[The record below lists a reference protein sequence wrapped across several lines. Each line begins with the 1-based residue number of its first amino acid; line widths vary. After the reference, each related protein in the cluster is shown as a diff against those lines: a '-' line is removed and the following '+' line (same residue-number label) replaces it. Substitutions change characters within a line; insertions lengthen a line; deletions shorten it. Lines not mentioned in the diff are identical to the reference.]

1 MTARLLNRTRHKAD
15 RRLESGCHRCLA
27 GSLGVRE
34 PGKHLLLAPRFHVFI
49 RHRAIT
55 LIELL
60 VTMAIIGLLVI
71 ILLPAVQAAREAA
84 RRTQCQNNLHQL
96 ALALHGYHGSA
107 QCFPPGAI
115 TYRLGLDDPGLL
127 GGGPPLANWFPWQ
140 VHVLPDLELS
150 ALHNAVNFSL
160 PVFSGPAIGLP
171 SVQTTVLRAHLEVL
185 LCPSDPDAGRTW
197 DDRLFMAGTL
207 SFKGVTTSMNYVGN
221 MGDQSLRP
229 EWPSAPPGGCAFP
242 ELPCH
247 DWGFGVKGTGRG
259 ILFADSNVRFRDVT
273 DGSSTTFLLGESL
286 PRHNAY
292 CGWAIP
298 GGGAASTAIPLNYQ
312 NTADPDDPL
321 RAFGFRSMHSAGA
334 HFAFVDGSVRFI
346 SASVAARIYGALGS
360 RAGAEHVENADF

>member
-1 MTARLLNRTRHKAD
+1 M
-15 RRLESGCHRCLA
+15 
-27 GSLGVRE
+27 
-34 PGKHLLLAPRFHVFI
+34 FI
-49 RHRAIT
+49 RNRAIT

-60 VTMAIIGLLVI
+60 VTIGIIGLLFM

-107 QCFPPGAI
+107 RCFPPGAI
-115 TYRLGLDDPGLL
+115 TYRFGLDDPGLL

-150 ALHNAVNFSL
+150 AIYNAVNFSL
-160 PVFSGPAIGLP
+160 PVFSNPAIGLP
-171 SVQTTVLRAHLEVL
+171 PVQTTVLRQRLEVF

-197 DDRLFMAGTL
+197 DDRLFMIGMP
-207 SFKGVTTSMNYVGN
+207 SFKGVTTSNNYVGN

-229 EWPSAPPGGCAFP
+229 EWPSAPPQGCAFP
-242 ELPCH
+242 ELSCH
-247 DWGFGVKGTGRG
+247 PLGFGVKGTGRG
-259 ILFADSNVRFRDVT
+259 IFFADSNVRLADVT
-273 DGSSTTFLLGESL
+273 DGSSMTFLLGETL
-286 PRHNAY
+286 PRQNAY

-298 GGGAASTAIPLNYQ
+298 GGGAASTAVPLNYR

-321 RAFGFRSMHSAGA
+321 RAFGFRSMHPAGA

-346 SASVAARIYGALGS
+346 SDSVDARIYGALGS
-360 RAGAEHVENADF
+360 RAGAEQVANADF